1 MNNVNTLIKLISILS
16 DGNVHCY
23 YEIKN
28 YLIFSKNI
36 NYYINLANK
45 LGLFIIKK
53 PSNCYQ
59 LLNPFTLLN
68 KNIILSYLK
77 LETIKLI
84 VIPIINST
92 NKYLVNKLSNIYD
105 KCYVCVSEYQTNS
118 IGRNGKKWINSFGNS
133 LCLSIC
139 WLLNKPLLFNTI
151 SIVISIILVNLLK
164 KLGIKNIGIK
174 WPNDLYLKNK
184 KLAGIL
190 VESIISNNNLYIII
204 GIGINLNMSNN
215 SLLYKL
221 GGNWINLIDA
231 GIIINRNI
239 LTAKIINSIYYGLL
253 FFERNGFNYFFSLWK
268 KLDIF
273 FNYPVLL
280 CNNFYSNSFIYGI
293 NRGINQYGAILIET
307 NNVVHAYYSGS
318 LYLKI

>member
-1 MNNVNTLIKLISILS
+1 
-16 DGNVHCY
+16 DGNIHCY

-28 YLIFSKNI
+28 CLIFSKNI

-53 PSNCYQ
+53 SSNCYQ
-59 LLNPFTLLN
+59 LLNPFTLLS
-68 KNIILSYLK
+68 KNTILSYLRLK
-77 LETIKLI
+77 TIKLI
-84 VIPIINST
+84 FIPIINST
-92 NKYLVNKLSNIYD
+92 NKYLINKLSNIHGKY
-105 KCYVCVSEYQTNS
+105 CVCVSEYQTHS

-164 KLGIKNIGIK
+164 KLGIKNVGIK
-174 WPNDLYLKNK
+174 WPNDLYLENK
-184 KLAGIL
+184 KLAGVL
-190 VESIISNNNLYIII
+190 VENIINNNNSYIII
-204 GIGINLNMSNN
+204 GIGINLSMSN
-215 SLLYKL
+215 SLLYRL
-221 GGNWINLIDA
+221 GGNWINLADA
-231 GIIINRNI
+231 GIFINRNI

-253 FFERNGFNYFFSLWK
+253 FFEQNGFNYFFNLWK

-273 FNYPVLL
+273 FNCPVLL
-280 CNNFYSNSFIYGI
+280 YNNFYNNNFVYGI